1 MPEQTNVGERLK
13 MCGSGE
19 LYVAARFRTD
29 CDEEHVTANR
39 QVIDKCRDVDFSSDE
54 QCPVFYPCLKS
65 CALYPESSDGACGS
79 ADDSVRIV
87 GNWKSKELE
96 FQIRRDTE
104 VVTLF
109 KTNQRRMFDCK
120 AWPCSFSG
128 F

>member
-1 MPEQTNVGERLK
+1 MPSFLSVLERL
-13 MCGSGE
+13 CG
-19 LYVAARFRTD
+19 
-29 CDEEHVTANR
+29 
-39 QVIDKCRDVDFSSDE
+39 
-54 QCPVFYPCLKS
+54 
-65 CALYPESSDGACGS
+65 YPESSDGVCGS

-120 AWPCSFSG
+120 AWP
-128 F
+128 